1 MDFTVSPAWH
11 TERVPTPHSPL
22 LTSVLALDIGGTSIR
37 AALIEH
43 GLITERLEARTPKPS
58 TPEAVIEAALT
69 LATPLSPRASA
80 LGVACAG
87 AVALGR
93 VTATAIHT
101 FPGWHDVALAE
112 ALGAGLGLP
121 CSVLNDA
128 RAAAW
133 GEYSA
138 GAGRGQSEF
147 MFVTISTG
155 VGAGLVL
162 GGRLHLAANG
172 LDAELGFVSVP
183 ASWTPGKDM
192 PLLGNLGPLEFE
204 TSGAALGAQAL
215 KLGLSDTRAL
225 ADAAEAGD
233 AQADA
238 LYRRSAALIAWK
250 VADIAAMTGVQRVA
264 LGGSVGLRSGY
275 LARVQESLA
284 LFAPRYRPQIV
295 HAELGADAGL
305 IGAGLWAGRSG

>member
-1 MDFTVSPAWH
+1 VPVSVSPS
-11 TERVPTPHSPL
+11 SPL
-22 LTSVLALDIGGTSIR
+22 LALDIGGTSIR

-43 GLITERLEARTPKPS
+43 GAISERLEARTPKPS
-58 TPEAVIEAALT
+58 TPEAVIKAALT
-69 LATPLSPRASA
+69 LAAPLAPRAAA

-87 AVALGR
+87 AVAGGR
-93 VTATAIHT
+93 VTATAVHT
-101 FPGWHDVALAE
+101 FPGWHDVALE
-112 ALGAGLGLP
+112 EQLGVGLNLP
-121 CSVLNDA
+121 CAVLNDA

-133 GEYSA
+133 GEFAA

-183 ASWTPGKDM
+183 SAWTPGTAM
-192 PLLGNLGPLEFE
+192 PPLGHLGPLEFE
-204 TSGAALGAQAL
+204 TSGTALGAQAL
-215 KLGLSDTRAL
+215 NLGLSDTRAL
-225 ADAAEAGD
+225 ADAAEAGND
-233 AQADA
+233 QADA
-238 LYRRSAALIAWK
+238 LYCHSAALIAWK
-250 VADIAAMTGVQRVA
+250 VADIAALLGVQRVA

-275 LARVQESLA
+275 LARVRDSLA
-284 LFAPRYRPQIV
+284 LFPPRYQPEIV

-305 IGAGLWAGRSG
+305 IGAGLWAGRLG